1 MKLIIG
7 LGNPGNEYR
16 FTRHNIGFLVL
27 ERWADHRGLIFQ
39 KESDYDFIRWKNN
52 LVIKPTTYMNCSGQA
67 IQRLL
72 QKYRTIED
80 ILVIADD
87 VYLPFGEIRIR
98 EKGGDGGH
106 NGIKSI
112 IDVLNSQEFKRIR
125 IGIQE
130 PEGQKLRDYVL
141 SEFSEEESKTLE
153 KLLDEVAKLVDLFL
167 SRDYKVMADIYSQ
180 NKKTYSGKS
189 KAGIE

>member
-7 LGNPGNEYR
+7 LGNPGKEYR

-27 ERWADHRGLIFQ
+27 DHWAENRGLVFQ

-52 LVIKPTTYMNCSGQA
+52 LIIKPTTFMNCSGQA
-67 IQRLL
+67 IRRLL
-72 QKYRTIED
+72 NKYHNLED

-87 VYLPFGEIRIR
+87 IYLSFGEIRIR

-106 NGIKSI
+106 NGLKSI
-112 IDVLNSQEFKRIR
+112 IEVLNSQEFKRMR

-130 PEGQKLRDYVL
+130 PAQQSLRDYVL
-141 SEFSEEESKTLE
+141 SEFSAEETQMLE
-153 KLLDEVAKLVDLFL
+153 KLLDEVTKLVDLFL
-167 SRDYKVMADIYSQ
+167 SRNYQVMADAYSQ

-189 KAGIE
+189 KTGIE